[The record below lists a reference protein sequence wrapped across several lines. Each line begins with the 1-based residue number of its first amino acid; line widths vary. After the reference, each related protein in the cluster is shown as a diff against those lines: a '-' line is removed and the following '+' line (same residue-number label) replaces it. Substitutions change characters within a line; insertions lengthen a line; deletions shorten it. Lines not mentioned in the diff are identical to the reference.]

1 MKLLKH
7 LIRLL
12 VCRLDSLDI
21 PPAIFHDVSPH
32 SFYGLSLSSPGK
44 VNDFNLVTLRT
55 LDKLRTNSGS
65 GAEGRNATISTNRAS
80 ASFSEK
86 EYSYQHQRG

>member
-1 MKLLKH
+1 MAFEIAH
-7 LIRLL
+7 LTMLP

-21 PPAIFHDVSPH
+21 PPAIFHDVFPRIHFTASHCP
-32 SFYGLSLSSPGK
+32 PCK
-44 VNDFNLVTLRT
+44 VNDFNLATLGA
-55 LDKLRTNSGS
+55 LDKLGRLDEANS
-65 GAEGRNATISTNRAS
+65 TISANRAS